1 MLSILFS
8 SSASSLDANICT
20 NRTFIGAIFNRIT
33 IILSEIGSHI
43 TTDFTTSSLTITPT
57 PLLFFSPPEKNTLY
71 LSPPTLSDS
80 SIVNDPSLFHIVSA
94 ILIIPIPILFISFKT
109 FASLPDLYKLLTFH
123 VAILLQSPT
132 NDVKTPA
139 PPHLSQRLQ
148 SLDDGEAAPA
158 PTRPPHRIRP

>member
-20 NRTFIGAIFNRIT
+20 NRTFIGAIFNRIV

-71 LSPPTLSDS
+71 LYIFFLSTFSKFHLLLCIHQFSSP
-80 SIVNDPSLFHIVSA
+80 VVVYQVGFFRH
-94 ILIIPIPILFISFKT
+94 F
-109 FASLPDLYKLLTFH
+109 
-123 VAILLQSPT
+123 
-132 NDVKTPA
+132 
-139 PPHLSQRLQ
+139 
-148 SLDDGEAAPA
+148 
-158 PTRPPHRIRP
+158 